1 MSPNSLDSTPITPF
15 PDPPSHSGE
24 EPEPGTG
31 QPVDSPAARNVTKP
45 PTSSAD
51 DLGLLLA
58 QSAPDPYLAEVVG
71 TSDPVDPGEPR
82 VDIDAAEPVSSLD
95 SLSLSEH
102 ELGIAF
108 SPSPDTQPS
117 SHQPAAGSPEPA
129 GEMQAEAVA
138 PRISWPLLLVS
149 SYASALTLALGFILW
164 TGRGPSRLGFS
175 TSSIEPVPGTHGAS
189 PGRGA
194 SRTGDVP
201 LPLPAPNLTDL
212 GRPVRLDE
220 LEVTPRSIARRP
232 VELLRLQGTA
242 EGERESSPTLV
253 IILELANRSTASTFA
268 PLDPAIVRDPLPAVD
283 QSFIEVPGG
292 RRIAMFRLA
301 IESEWSIQDQVFPAL
316 QPGET
321 VETILVSEPV
331 AMADLKGTMTWHVRL
346 RTAPYRTDVL
356 GVRFSVEDVIDRSF

>member
-1 MSPNSLDSTPITPF
+1 MSANSLNSMPITPF

-24 EPEPGTG
+24 EPEPVTG
-31 QPVDSPAARNVTKP
+31 QPVDSPAPWDVTKP

-51 DLGLLLA
+51 DLRLLLA
-58 QSAPDPYLAEVVG
+58 QSDPDPYLAEGVG
-71 TSDPVDPGEPR
+71 TSDPADPGKPR
-82 VDIDAAEPVSSLD
+82 ADIDDAEPVSSLD
-95 SLSLSEH
+95 SLTLSES
-102 ELGIAF
+102 ELDIAF

-117 SHQPAAGSPEPA
+117 SHQLAAGSPVPA
-129 GEMQAEAVA
+129 SEMQNEAVA
-138 PRISWPLLLVS
+138 PWISWPLLLVS
-149 SYASALTLALGFILW
+149 SYASAVTLALGFILW
-164 TGRGPSRLGFS
+164 TGRGLSRLDFS
-175 TSSIEPVPGTHGAS
+175 PSSEPVPGSNGPS

-194 SRTGDVP
+194 SRTGDTL

-212 GRPVRLDE
+212 GRPVRLGE

-242 EGERESSPTLV
+242 EGDRESSPTLV
-253 IILELANRSTASTFA
+253 MTLELANHSTASTFA
-268 PLDPAIVRDPLPAVD
+268 PLDPAIVRDPVPAVD

-316 QPGET
+316 RPGQT

-331 AMADLKGTMTWHVRL
+331 AMADLKGTMTWHVKL
-346 RTAPYRTDVL
+346 RTTPYRTDVL

>member
-1 MSPNSLDSTPITPF
+1 MSPHSLNSTPITPF

-24 EPEPGTG
+24 EPEPVTG
-31 QPVDSPAARNVTKP
+31 QPDDSLAARNLTKP
-45 PTSSAD
+45 TTSSAD
-51 DLGLLLA
+51 DLSLLLA
-58 QSAPDPYLAEVVG
+58 QSAPDPYLAEGAG
-71 TSDPVDPGEPR
+71 TSDPADPGKPIA
-82 VDIDAAEPVSSLD
+82 DIDDAGPVSSFH
-95 SLSLSEH
+95 SLSSSAN
-102 ELGIAF
+102 ELDIAF
-108 SPSPDTQPS
+108 SPSPDAQPAA
-117 SHQPAAGSPEPA
+117 HQPAASSPEPA
-129 GEMQAEAVA
+129 GEMQNEAVP

-164 TGRGPSRLGFS
+164 TGRGLSRLDFS
-175 TSSIEPVPGTHGAS
+175 TSSEPVPGTNSAS

-194 SRTGDVP
+194 GLTGDVL
-201 LPLPAPNLTDL
+201 LPLPAPNMTKL
-212 GRPVRLDE
+212 GRPVRLGE

-253 IILELANRSTASTFA
+253 LTLELANRSTASTFA
-268 PLDPAIVRDPLPAVD
+268 PLDPAIVRDPVPAVD
-283 QSFIEVPGG
+283 QSLIEVPGG
-292 RRIAMFRLA
+292 RPIAMFRLA

-331 AMADLKGTMTWHVRL
+331 SMADLKGPLTWHVKL

-356 GVRFSVEDVIDRSF
+356 GVRFSVGEVIDRSF